1 MSPVI
6 LQPPTVCVSTSFH
19 TCVTT
24 FTEYLWYQ
32 QAVPIAQMGHSTISS
47 VSNIESYQSMEY
59 HRKNASS
66 VEISSG
72 VSRKTSTVRPTGQT
86 LDSTTYTRNTSL
98 HTAQESHDA
107 GISSKMTKSQAKRNR
122 KKMREI
128 AKVWRTQL
136 HGFQKS
142 YAHKLPHNILW
153 RYIKY

>member
-1 MSPVI
+1 
-6 LQPPTVCVSTSFH
+6 
-19 TCVTT
+19 
-24 FTEYLWYQ
+24 
-32 QAVPIAQMGHSTISS
+32 
-47 VSNIESYQSMEY
+47 MEY
-59 HRKNASS
+59 HRTNASS

-128 AKVWRTQL
+128 AKV
-136 HGFQKS
+136 
-142 YAHKLPHNILW
+142 
-153 RYIKY
+153 